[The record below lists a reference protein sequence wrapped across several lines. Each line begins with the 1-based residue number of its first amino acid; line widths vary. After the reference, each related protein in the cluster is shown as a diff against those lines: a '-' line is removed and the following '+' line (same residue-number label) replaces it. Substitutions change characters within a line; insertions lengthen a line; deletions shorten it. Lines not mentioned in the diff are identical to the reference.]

1 MKSANFMAFSAIIS
15 LGALSGC
22 SSLERT
28 LVFPAQQEELEI
40 QPYDTSTHKNSIH
53 IFTPIDI
60 SEKIAARQQKKK
72 ITHID
77 IAIDETT
84 AYPKQIRNTPENIY
98 REEILRRLIYSIPG
112 NGPSVTIWSIGSI
125 HKNYKLQHP
134 NQLDIGQQ
142 HIATNI
148 FHQGIDKIAEEL
160 TARKKPAALVVIKEF
175 SSITESDENAIDRL
189 RQRMKSPKGLSIGMG
204 ESHWLG
210 SDQGICIYSVGPTNH
225 FSSSKIERADECGFS
240 ITADHLAQGRN
251 ANHMIEEMI
260 YSAPIDTDMD
270 GIPDYKDQCNK
281 TPARS
286 IVNHEGCSLIQK

>member
-1 MKSANFMAFSAIIS
+1 MAFSAIIS
-15 LGALSGC
+15 LGALSGR

-28 LVFPAQQEELEI
+28 LVFPVQQEELEI

-98 REEILRRLIYSIPG
+98 REEILGRLIYSIPG
-112 NGPSVTIWSIGSI
+112 NGPSVTIWSIGSS
-125 HKNYKLQHP
+125 HKNYRLQHP

-175 SSITESDENAIDRL
+175 SSITESDELTL
-189 RQRMKSPKGLSIGMG
+189 RRGGVKFCKPVVGAAGGVDEEFESKGKGV
-204 ESHWLG
+204 ELG
-210 SDQGICIYSVGPTNH
+210 LDAEAVSQQATDQVWP
-225 FSSSKIERADECGFS
+225 
-240 ITADHLAQGRN
+240 
-251 ANHMIEEMI
+251 
-260 YSAPIDTDMD
+260 
-270 GIPDYKDQCNK
+270 
-281 TPARS
+281 
-286 IVNHEGCSLIQK
+286 